1 MPKDETDAKNKW
13 GYLNAILAAALFGGC
28 VAFEKI
34 AVGEVHPLI
43 VAGATYLSA
52 GLVLSLV
59 RFSPLKGWVEKKLK
73 LVHHEKK
80 ISGTDWI
87 YIFLVALSGAAVGP
101 VLYFYGL
108 NYSSAVNASLL
119 LNMEVLFTIAIALV
133 FLKERAS
140 RIEYFAIALLFFSAI
155 AVTTNFNFSLSL
167 GGINGVIGNV
177 LIIASTL
184 FWAIDNSLSK
194 KLSIQNDTLKVAS
207 FKSLIGGILLL
218 VAAALLGVPFN
229 NIKTFMIPYLILLG
243 TFGVGLSVVF
253 FLSALRRIGSMRT
266 IAIYSTAS
274 IFGVISAFVF
284 IGETVSAVQ
293 VVAGAL
299 MILAVYL
306 LAGKRK

>member
-13 GYLNAILAAALFGGC
+13 GYLNAVLAAALFGGC

-59 RFSPLKGWVEKKLK
+59 RFSPLKGWVEKKLR
-73 LVHHEKK
+73 LVHHDKK
-80 ISGTDWI
+80 LSGTDWT
-87 YIFLVALSGAAVGP
+87 YLFLVALSGAVVGP

-119 LNMEVLFTIAIALV
+119 LNMEVLFTIAIALA

-155 AVTTNFNFSLSL
+155 AVTTNLNFSLSP

-184 FWAIDNSLSK
+184 FWAIDNSISK
-194 KLSIQNDTLKVAS
+194 KLSIQNDTLKIAS
-207 FKSLIGGILLL
+207 FKTLIGGILLL
-218 VAAALLGVPFN
+218 SAAALLGVPL
-229 NIKTFMIPYLILLG
+229 NIKAFMIPYLILLG
-243 TFGVGLSVVF
+243 AFGVGLSVVF

-274 IFGVISAFVF
+274 IFGVISAFIF

-293 VVAGAL
+293 ILAGAL

-306 LAGKRK
+306 LAEKRK